1 MIYAQRRQGAR
12 MLKELEILCEMQ
24 EFDDKI
30 QAAMKEKKR
39 LPRLLNELEEKVRR
53 EEEGIANLRQR
64 LEQNRHEQKR
74 LELDIAENNE
84 RINKYERQLLEI
96 KTNKEYKALNSE
108 ITSVKEQ
115 NAQIEEQLIE
125 LMEEETVLRKE
136 QKKIGEEAEKHKKE
150 LEAEKA
156 KIQERMAAL
165 DKEIA
170 ESEEKKKKLAKDI
183 PELLYRRYERLIK
196 HKDGKAIAT
205 VDNAVCSGC
214 HLRIRPQIL
223 IEVAKQDSIVTC
235 ENCSRIL
242 VPPKKA
248 GKED

>member
-1 MIYAQRRQGAR
+1 

-30 QAAMKEKKR
+30 QAAIREKKK
-39 LPRLLNELEEKVRR
+39 LPRLLNELEEKVKR

-84 RINKYERQLLEI
+84 RINKYERQLLEV

-125 LMEEETVLRKE
+125 LMEEETALRNE
-136 QKKIGEEAEKHKKE
+136 EKKIGAEVQKHKEELDAEKEKIEKK
-150 LEAEKA
+150 
-156 KIQERMAAL
+156 MAVL

-170 ESEEKKKKLAKDI
+170 ENEKKKKELSKNI
-183 PELLYRRYERLIK
+183 PELLYRRYDRLIK
-196 HKDGKAIAT
+196 HKNGKAIAT
-205 VDNAVCSGC
+205 VENGVCSGC

-223 IEVAKQDSIVTC
+223 LEVSKQDSIVTC

-242 VPPKKA
+242 VPPRKA